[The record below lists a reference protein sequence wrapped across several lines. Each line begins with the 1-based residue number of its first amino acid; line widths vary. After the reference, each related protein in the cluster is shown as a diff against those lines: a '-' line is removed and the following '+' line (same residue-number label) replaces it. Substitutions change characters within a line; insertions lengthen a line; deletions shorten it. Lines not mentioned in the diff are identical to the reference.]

1 MVLAIDLP
9 LRFRR
14 RCSLAGALEAGG
26 GVLVSSGFWLLPV
39 PVALGESRQ
48 ADEVIFGMG
57 FAFAVLSGMGY
68 LIYQTIQ
75 WVEAASR
82 AEEERSDDR

>member
-1 MVLAIDLP
+1 VAGFLLA
-9 LRFRR
+9 
-14 RCSLAGALEAGG
+14 
-26 GVLVSSGFWLLPV
+26 
-39 PVALGESRQ
+39 VALGCFLFPLRLVSPDKRM
-48 ADEVIFGMG
+48 EVIFGMG